1 MTISSRCSINSL
13 RVFHACMTSLV
24 GIMSGGFIEDYTS
37 PIEDQILEEGFMTL
51 TNFSLFTSSVF
62 IGALAGSL
70 VTGPVSEWLGSKTS
84 TIIVS
89 QLATLGGMLLV
100 WAHDSTTMIL
110 GRILIG
116 FYIAFV
122 GSSLPIYNAEI
133 SPASTRGF
141 YGSLIGISLRVGTM
155 LSYLLGIWLGY
166 RWLAAVYV
174 IIVVIVNLNF
184 VFLPESPKWL
194 RKKGYTK
201 RANLASSYFH
211 DCSQEVSPLIQDE
224 VYDTTSVIES
234 PTLTQSIRS
243 YFAWPIMRP
252 LLVCISVQ
260 LFRSF
265 STHDY
270 IQVYAAHTLHNVVV
284 ITPRAAA
291 LFYPV
296 FLIIGSLVF
305 IWIIHRVH
313 WKKLIM
319 VTTIIQIL
327 TNGMFSLVLYI
338 SNNRLDC
345 AHNTQEITLCKLLQ
359 ITPLLLIAIY
369 GMSYS
374 IGMGSIAWWLYGQI
388 LHPHYT
394 RISTGV
400 VTLVTFSCVS
410 VNLIVGSLVAQ
421 YLGSHYLYLAYTVI
435 CIFALI
441 TQLFY

>member
-1 MTISSRCSINSL
+1 MSLTSRCSLKSI
-13 RVFHACMTSLV
+13 RVFHACMTSLM
-24 GIMSGGFIEDYTS
+24 GIMSAAFIEAYTS
-37 PIEDQILEEGFMTL
+37 PTEDRILEEGIMTI
-51 TNFSLFTSSVF
+51 TTFSLFTSSVF
-62 IGALAGSL
+62 IGAFAGSL

-100 WAHDSTTMIL
+100 WAHDSTTMIF

-141 YGSLIGISLRVGTM
+141 YGSLIGISIRVGTM

-201 RANLASSYFH
+201 RANLANSYFH

-224 VYDTTSVIES
+224 ECDTTSVIES

-243 YFAWPIMRP
+243 YFVWPIMRP

-260 LFRSF
+260 LFKSF
-265 STHDY
+265 STHEY
-270 IQVYAAHTLHNVVV
+270 LQVYAAHTLHNVVD
-284 ITPRAAA
+284 INPRVAA

-319 VTTIIQIL
+319 VSTIFQIL

-338 SNNRLDC
+338 SINRLDC
-345 AHNTQEITLCKLLQ
+345 AHNTQDIVSCRILQ
-359 ITPLLLIAIY
+359 ITPFLLIAIY
-369 GMSYS
+369 GLSFS

-388 LHPHYT
+388 LHPHYA

-400 VTLVTFSCVS
+400 VTLLLFFCISI
-410 VNLIVGSLVAQ
+410 NQIAGSLIAEHA
-421 YLGSHYLYLAYTVI
+421 GSYVLFFIYAAICVI
-435 CIFALI
+435 ALL
-441 TQLFY
+441 TQLLY